1 MLETLKKDAY
11 NTLIILGYTEKQ
23 ARETVET
30 FTEITGYFHGR
41 PSRVMTDNGTEIYL

>member
-30 FTEITGYFHGR
+30 FTEITGYFHGK
-41 PSRVMTDNGTEIYL
+41 PSKVMTDTGVEIYL